1 MIGSGMPETFEMYQ
15 LLKYVKKV
23 VNKYGRP
30 VPLPAEFAI
39 MVAEVNAAL
48 DVLEASGFAEPE
60 EYPVD
65 VPHQLFIYWDTVAT
79 AREEYRKEVKYYF
92 SGETTDYTAEELSV
106 MIERWLVQIEAGI
119 QRAIKIGSH
128 GDGDDG

>member
-30 VPLPAEFAI
+30 VTVPAEFAVMI
-39 MVAEVNAAL
+39 AEVNAAL
-48 DVLEASGFAEPE
+48 DDLEASGFEEPA

-65 VPHQLFIYWDTVAT
+65 VPAQLFTYWDTVAT
-79 AREEYRKEVKYYF
+79 AREEYREKVKYYF
-92 SGETTDYTAEELSV
+92 SGETTDYTAEDLSV
-106 MIERWLVQIEAGI
+106 MIERWLAQIEVGI